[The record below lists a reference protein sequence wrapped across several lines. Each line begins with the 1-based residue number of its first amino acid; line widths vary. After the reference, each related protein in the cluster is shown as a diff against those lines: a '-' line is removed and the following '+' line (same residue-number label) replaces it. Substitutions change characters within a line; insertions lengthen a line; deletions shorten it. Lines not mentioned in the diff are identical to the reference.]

1 MTMTRYYLYIR
12 CGVRLDTDTR
22 FYKVACGDGIVGTR
36 QRTWLV
42 AYAAEHGHFFV
53 LWSFAAAEF
62 LLDCAHSIEGEVK
75 PLIHCSAGDMIN
87 YLRGDDDDPA
97 LWQAYQHRHRLLMA
111 IDPNYYAHYQ
121 ISRL

>member
-1 MTMTRYYLYIR
+1 MTRYYLYIR
-12 CGVRLDTDTR
+12 CGVQLDTDTR
-22 FYKVACGDGIVGTR
+22 FYKVSCGDGVNGSR
-36 QRTWLV
+36 QRAWLD

-53 LWSFAAAEF
+53 LWSLNTAEF

-75 PLIHCSAGDMIN
+75 PLIHCPAGDMID

-97 LWQAYQHRHRLLMA
+97 LWQAYQHRHRLLMD

>member
-1 MTMTRYYLYIR
+1 MTRYYLYIR
-12 CGVRLDTDTR
+12 CGILLDADTR
-22 FYKVACGDGIVGTR
+22 FYKVSCGNGIVGTR
-36 QRTWLV
+36 QRTWID

-53 LWSFAAAEF
+53 LWS
-62 LLDCAHSIEGEVK
+62 LDAVNFMLACADSIEGDVK
-75 PLIHCSAGDMIN
+75 PIIHCSAGDMID
-87 YLRGDDDDPA
+87 YLKGDDDDPA